1 MTTARASVTKV
12 TLPAETPPY
21 PGGGVSV
28 AFPRLNQGIVSWERG
43 KRHMTEHPSIVL
55 AAAGITKTFGN
66 HTALDGVDI
75 AFHRGEV
82 HALLG
87 ENGAGKSTLIKILTG
102 AYIPDGG
109 TITLD
114 GEAVNF
120 TTPQQ
125 AQTLGIGT
133 VYQEVNLLP
142 NMTVI
147 DNLFI
152 GRQPTNRFGLVDK
165 RRMEREARDILNTY
179 GLDIDVKAE
188 LSTFSV
194 AVQQIIAIARAV
206 ELSGKVLILDEP
218 TASLDRSEVEKLF
231 GIVRQLRDRG
241 LAIVFITHFL
251 DQVFE
256 LSDRVTVLRNGKL
269 VGTQVIA
276 TLDRTS
282 LVRMMLGKD
291 LAFHHPDVLGEEGEV
306 GETLMEFENF
316 GLSNSVQPFDLKIHR
331 GEVVGVAGLLG
342 SGRTEMAR
350 LMFGIDQADTG
361 ALKIDG
367 ATRQVR
373 NPREAVELGFG
384 FCPEDR
390 KIDGIFG
397 DLSVRENIV
406 IAMQARLGWFKA
418 LNRDEQLEIAG
429 NFVEALD
436 IRTASAELPV
446 KLLSGGNQQKVILAR
461 WLATDPRF
469 LILDEPTRGIDVGAH
484 AEIVRMISR
493 LREDGLALVVIS
505 SELDEIVSYSSRV
518 VVMRDRKMVA
528 ELHGADITPGVIV
541 QTIAAQP
548 AEVEA

>member
-1 MTTARASVTKV
+1 
-12 TLPAETPPY
+12 
-21 PGGGVSV
+21 
-28 AFPRLNQGIVSWERG
+28 
-43 KRHMTEHPSIVL
+43 MTEHPSIVL

-109 TITLD
+109 TISVD
-114 GEAVNF
+114 GATVNF

-125 AQTLGIGT
+125 AQALGIGT

-165 RRMEREARDILNTY
+165 RRMERESREILTTY

-256 LSDRVTVLRNGKL
+256 LSDRVTVLRNGRL
-269 VGTQVIA
+269 VGTQAIA
-276 TLDRTS
+276 SLDRTS

-306 GETLMEFENF
+306 GETLMEFEGF
-316 GLSNSVQPFDLKIHR
+316 GLTNSVQPFDLKIHR
-331 GEVVGVAGLLG
+331 GEVVGIAGLLG

-350 LMFGIDQADTG
+350 LMFGIDHADSG
-361 ALKIDG
+361 AIKIDG
-367 ATRQVR
+367 TTRQVR

-429 NFVEALD
+429 NFIEALD

-541 QTIAAQP
+541 QTIAALP

>member
-1 MTTARASVTKV
+1 MGEGEEA
-12 TLPAETPPY
+12 
-21 PGGGVSV
+21 
-28 AFPRLNQGIVSWERG
+28 
-43 KRHMTEHPSIVL
+43 MTEHPSIVL

-75 AFHRGEV
+75 SFHRGEV

-114 GEAVNF
+114 GEVVNF

-142 NMTVI
+142 NMTVV

-165 RRMEREARDILNTY
+165 RRMEREARDILLTY

-256 LSDRVTVLRNGKL
+256 LSDRVTVLRNGRL
-269 VGTQVIA
+269 VGTEAIA

-306 GETLMEFENF
+306 GETLMEFEGF

-350 LMFGIDQADTG
+350 LMFGIDQADSG
-361 ALKIDG
+361 SIKIDG
-367 ATRQVR
+367 SSRQVR

-429 NFVEALD
+429 NFIEALD

>member
-1 MTTARASVTKV
+1 MTAVS
-12 TLPAETPPY
+12 
-21 PGGGVSV
+21 GV
-28 AFPRLNQGIVSWERG
+28 
-43 KRHMTEHPSIVL
+43 VL
-55 AAAGITKTFGN
+55 EAQGITKTFGN
-66 HTALDGVDI
+66 HTALSGVDI
-75 AFHRGEV
+75 AFHKGEV

-102 AYIPDGG
+102 AYIADSGV
-109 TITLD
+109 ITVD
-114 GEAVNF
+114 GETVSF
-120 TTPQQ
+120 STPQQ
-125 AQTLGIGT
+125 AQVLGIGT

-142 NMTVI
+142 NMTVV

-152 GRQPTNRFGLVDK
+152 GRQPRRFGIVDR
-165 RRMEREARDILNTY
+165 RRMERDARQILATY
-179 GLDIDVKAE
+179 GLDIDVRAE

-194 AVQQIIAIARAV
+194 AIQQIIAIARAV

-231 GIVRQLRDRG
+231 SIIRQLRDRG

-256 LSDRVTVLRNGKL
+256 LSDRVTVLRNGRL
-269 VGTQVIA
+269 IGTESIKS
-276 TLDRTS
+276 LDRAS

-291 LAFHHPDVLGEEGEV
+291 LAFHHAELLGEEAAA
-306 GETLMEFENF
+306 GETLMTFESF
-316 GLSNSVQPFDLKIHR
+316 GLAGKVQPFDLKIHR

-350 LMFGIDQADTG
+350 LMFGIDHADSGT
-361 ALKIDG
+361 LHIDG
-367 ATRQVR
+367 KSRQVK

-397 DLSVRENIV
+397 ELSVRENIV
-406 IAMQARLGWFKA
+406 IAMQARLGWFRA
-418 LNRDEQLEIAG
+418 LNHDEQIEIAG
-429 NFVEALD
+429 NFIEALD

-484 AEIVRMISR
+484 AEIVRMITR

-548 AEVEA
+548 AEAEA

>member
-1 MTTARASVTKV
+1 MGEGEEA
-12 TLPAETPPY
+12 
-21 PGGGVSV
+21 
-28 AFPRLNQGIVSWERG
+28 
-43 KRHMTEHPSIVL
+43 MTEHPSIVL

-109 TITLD
+109 TISVD
-114 GEAVNF
+114 GEAVSF

-125 AQTLGIGT
+125 AQVAGIGT

-142 NMTVI
+142 NMTVV

-165 RRMEREARDILNTY
+165 RRMEREARDILLTY

-256 LSDRVTVLRNGKL
+256 LSDRVTVLRNGRL
-269 VGTQVIA
+269 VGTEAIA

-306 GETLMEFENF
+306 GETLMEFEGF
-316 GLSNSVQPFDLKIHR
+316 GLSNSVRPFDLKIHR

-350 LMFGIDQADTG
+350 LMFGIDQADSG
-361 ALKIDG
+361 SIKIDG
-367 ATRQVR
+367 SSRQVR

-429 NFVEALD
+429 NFIEALD

-528 ELHGADITPGVIV
+528 ALHGADITPGVIV